1 MAPKLNAVCVTEP
14 DGDVGRTLETAAR
27 ALSGGASA
35 ILVRR
40 PMATARELF
49 ALVRQLR
56 PSTRATHCLLLVS
69 DRADVA
75 IAAGADG
82 VHLGARSLPVAAA
95 RRVVGKDVLVG
106 RSVHNLDEAG
116 QAEEEGADYLFLG
129 PLFATASHPG
139 SEGIGL
145 PHYREAVLRSNVP
158 VLAIGGVTKENV
170 RLVAQAGGPG
180 AAAIGA
186 FHLVED
192 PAETSRAFRAAFVQ

>member
-1 MAPKLNAVCVTEP
+1 VARRLRAVLVTQPE
-14 DGDVGRTLETAAR
+14 GDLAVEIDVVQR
-27 ALSGGASA
+27 ALGGGLSA
-35 ILVRR
+35 VLVRR
-40 PMATARELF
+40 PHATARELF
-49 ALVRQLR
+49 RVTRQLR
-56 PSTRATHCLLLVS
+56 PLTRRLGCLLLVS
-69 DRADVA
+69 DRVDVA
-75 IAAGADG
+75 VAADADG
-82 VHLGARSLPVAAA
+82 AHLGERSLPVAAA
-95 RRVVGKDVLVG
+95 RRVLQPGMLLG